1 MTNDTARLARAV
13 VHLPRES
20 CFAHRPHAPDA
31 AKRVRL
37 SDCLRVDLSDYLGVD
52 LSDGVSDRLII
63 RFGDCRVG
71 WHISQVP
78 IGSLRVVRHRCAI
91 RSHFAVSA

>member
-1 MTNDTARLARAV
+1 MTSDTARLARAV
-13 VHLPRES
+13 IHLPRES

-37 SDCLRVDLSDYLGVD
+37 SDCLRVDLSD
-52 LSDGVSDRLII
+52 GVSDCLII
-63 RFGDCRVG
+63 RFGDCHVG
-71 WHISQVP
+71 WHTSQVP
-78 IGSLRVVRHRCAI
+78 IGSLRVVRHRRAI